1 MTSLIFYPFQHAAHL
16 EQLLE
21 ENRSLST
28 KDLHDTGVRTLC
40 ICEPQQVDLDKVV
53 FSLLK

>member
-1 MTSLIFYPFQHAAHL
+1 MIFYPFQHAAHL